1 MWMNLPISILFVS
14 GLRILCNEVEF
25 SWKVRQSVRRPSYL
39 SHLEKKQLSLN
50 DSRLSSTP
58 PPPKWK
64 RKIDSPVVEAA
75 VSDFIDQILKDFVV
89 DLWYSEITPDR
100 EAPELMRSVIMDA
113 LGEISGR
120 AKEINLIDLL
130 TRDVVDL
137 IGAHLDLFR
146 RNQAAIGA
154 DVMATLS
161 TEERDERLKHH
172 LIASKELHPALISP
186 ESEYKVLQQL
196 VGGVLAIVLRPREAQ
211 CPVVWTIARE
221 IVTCLVMQP
230 LINLASPA

>member
-1 MWMNLPISILFVS
+1 MLSITGTKALFADQSHFPVPSIQIASTTVVFPCLLFAYS
-14 GLRILCNEVEF
+14 G
-25 SWKVRQSVRRPSYL
+25 QAAYL
-39 SHLEKKQLSLN
+39 IKNTCHKQLSLN

-130 TRDVVDL
+130 TRQVFL
-137 IGAHLDLFR
+137 CPIIAF
-146 RNQAAIGA
+146 
-154 DVMATLS
+154 
-161 TEERDERLKHH
+161 LK
-172 LIASKELHPALISP
+172 
-186 ESEYKVLQQL
+186 
-196 VGGVLAIVLRPREAQ
+196 
-211 CPVVWTIARE
+211 
-221 IVTCLVMQP
+221 
-230 LINLASPA
+230 

>member
-130 TRDVVDL
+130 TRQVFL
-137 IGAHLDLFR
+137 CPIIAF
-146 RNQAAIGA
+146 
-154 DVMATLS
+154 
-161 TEERDERLKHH
+161 LK
-172 LIASKELHPALISP
+172 
-186 ESEYKVLQQL
+186 
-196 VGGVLAIVLRPREAQ
+196 
-211 CPVVWTIARE
+211 
-221 IVTCLVMQP
+221 
-230 LINLASPA
+230 